1 MPLSSKNIPR
11 RAFLTATS
19 RATAGLFA
27 ASALPFSVKMA
38 VAASSGRRLKVAAV
52 ITEFSYRSHGHIILE
67 NFVAPY
73 LFNGKW
79 ISPDMDVVSM
89 YVDQFPAGEIGRAF
103 AEKYHIPIYK

>member
-1 MPLSSKNIPR
+1 MLRSPKNIPR
-11 RAFLTATS
+11 RTFLRATS

-27 ASALPFSVKMA
+27 ASGLPLSVPIA
-38 VAASSGRRLKVAAV
+38 AAASAERRRRLKVAAI
-52 ITEFSYRSHGHIILE
+52 ITEFSYRSHGHVILE

-89 YVDQFPAGEIGRAF
+89 YVDQFPPGEIGRAF
-103 AEKYHIPIYK
+103 A